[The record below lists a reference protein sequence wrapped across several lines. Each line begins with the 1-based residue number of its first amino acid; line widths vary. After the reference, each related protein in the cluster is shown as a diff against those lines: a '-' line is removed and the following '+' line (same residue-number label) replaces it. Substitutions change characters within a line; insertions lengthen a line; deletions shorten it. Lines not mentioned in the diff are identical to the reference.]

1 MYLYIDYNLIK
12 IMYVYLIKIVWEFD
26 KVNVNLL
33 QKQIFGNF

>member
-33 QKQIFGNF
+33 